1 MSAEPLDLASPRWR
15 ELEQAHGSAEDIP
28 RLLEALTRIKGE
40 RERAELW
47 FGIWATLCP
56 DGRVYSAAYASVPH
70 LLAITQHM
78 EFDERV
84 AAMHVIAAVEVARH
98 QPGAPA
104 VPDDVGLCRQRFHAH
119 DMAYALTIESLPLRV
134 VEMTVVKWD
143 AVNAQILA
151 AALLVGKRQPALA
164 RAVLALRDDS
174 G

>member
-104 VPDDVGLCRQRFHAH
+104 VPDDVV
-119 DMAYALTIESLPLRV
+119 MAYALTIESLPLRV